1 MSLVTRCPAC
11 GTTFKVVRDQLR
23 ISDGW
28 VRCGRCSEVFD
39 ATLDLSDSSEPAPGS
54 SPSPSSPPSESIEP
68 SEPPAPP
75 PPAVDPPPHDA
86 ATDAAIETWVEPDF
100 FDDELEEQAQLD
112 ALEATPQVQAVEP
125 PAEPPAPPTE
135 PAEAD
140 SPDDAHEAPE
150 AQAVRE
156 AHEAHVSRDLQPLPS
171 TPSFPL
177 AEAGVAEPA
186 PSFNL
191 GFTHESWPEA
201 EALMLSDHG
210 RTAVRPPVPPPLSFP
225 PIELRLPTVDGDGRA
240 PPPVLEETS
249 NVQLAKALRR
259 AHVKSAKI
267 AKAKSRELQQQQP
280 AADIAPLVHAA
291 SEADGLPVREA
302 ASSSPSSGPPT
313 IPLPPPFAVDAPTFR
328 QRFGGRRTWIALAV
342 LAALLLLLQV
352 LRQERDLI
360 VARQPGLRPLLS
372 GLCRVSGCEVSALR
386 QINDIKIDGASFA
399 REKVG
404 DGFQLDFTL
413 RNAANVPLA
422 MPAIEL
428 SLFDTQ
434 ERAVVRRVL
443 MPTDFAAPAVLP
455 AGAERV
461 ASLSLHLT
469 GPEAASLPPVV
480 GFKVEAL
487 YP

>member
-39 ATLDLSDSSEPAPGS
+39 ATLDLSDASEPGAAPTPA
-54 SPSPSSPPSESIEP
+54 PSPAEPSEPSEA
-68 SEPPAPP
+68 SEPPAPAAE
-75 PPAVDPPPHDA
+75 PPAPEA
-86 ATDAAIETWVEPDF
+86 STETWVEPDF

-112 ALEATPQVQAVEP
+112 ALEAKPPTP
-125 PAEPPAPPTE
+125 PAGVR
-135 PAEAD
+135 AD
-140 SPDDAHEAPE
+140 SSDPPSEPIAPHEAPE
-150 AQAVRE
+150 AQAVRQ
-156 AHEAHVSRDLQPLPS
+156 AHEAHVARDLPPPPS
-171 TPSFPL
+171 TPSMAL
-177 AEAGVAEPA
+177 AAASVTEPVA
-186 PSFNL
+186 SFNPA
-191 GFTHESWPEA
+191 FAQESWPEA

-210 RTAVRPPVPPPLSFP
+210 RSAIRPPVPPPLSFP
-225 PIELRLPTVDGDGRA
+225 PIELRLPTAEDDRRA
-240 PPPVLEETS
+240 PPPVLEEAS

-267 AKAKSRELQQQQP
+267 AKAKAREQQAS

-291 SEADGLPVREA
+291 SEADGLPAREPA
-302 ASSSPSSGPPT
+302 SPSASVSPAAPT
-313 IPLPPPFAVDAPTFR
+313 TALPPPFAPDSPSPW
-328 QRFGGRRTWIALAV
+328 QRFGGRRTWIVLAV
-342 LAALLLLLQV
+342 LAALVLLLQV

-360 VARQPGLRPLLS
+360 VARQPTLRPLLA
-372 GLCRVSGCEVSALR
+372 GLCRVSGCELSALR

-443 MPTDFAAPAVLP
+443 MPADFAAPAVLA

-469 GPEAASLPPVV
+469 GPEAAALPPVV